1 MQEFLNNII
10 PNVMAK
16 LPDFYAAIGDT
27 LLMVVWSG
35 AISFVLGLALGVLI
49 TVTKPGG
56 ILENKIVYQI
66 LDKLVS
72 LFRSIPFIILL
83 TWVMPVSRAIMGTAI
98 YVRGAIVPL
107 VFGAVPFFTR
117 QVESALAEL
126 DGGLIEA
133 ALSMGST
140 PLEIIFRVYLKES
153 VAAIAR
159 GTTITAISLLNLTA
173 MAGVVGAG
181 GLGDFAIRYGHDRN
195 MLDVTNVTVLVL
207 VIIVCI
213 MEFVGGKVVKK
224 NTHYGVSDMSISN
237 RKVVIVGAGHV
248 GSHVG
253 YALISQSLAD
263 EIVYIDSDHA
273 KAVAQAF
280 DLTDATN
287 YLPVR
292 TKVTAGDYSDA
303 KDAQIMIISAG
314 PLPTGNQ
321 TRMDTLGQT
330 IAILKD
336 VTKSIKESGF
346 DGIIVN
352 ISNPAD
358 VITHYIQHTLNWAP
372 ERIFSTSTTLDS
384 AILRRAIAQEIGI
397 DQKSI
402 TAYALGEHGES
413 QMVAWSA
420 VTIAGKPLSQWREEY
435 PDTFGKLDL
444 DALADAGREGGWTI
458 LRGKQCT
465 EFGIGASA
473 AEVVRAIFYN
483 ENRVLSVSVLL
494 DGKYGQHD
502 VYASVP
508 AIVGR
513 DGIAEIIELHLTP
526 EEQEKFNASCK
537 TMSENYQLSLTL

>member
-56 ILENKIVYQI
+56 ILENKVVYQI

-140 PLEIIFRVYLKES
+140 PLEILKES

-224 NTHYGVSDMSISN
+224 NTH
-237 RKVVIVGAGHV
+237 
-248 GSHVG
+248 
-253 YALISQSLAD
+253 
-263 EIVYIDSDHA
+263 
-273 KAVAQAF
+273 
-280 DLTDATN
+280 
-287 YLPVR
+287 
-292 TKVTAGDYSDA
+292 
-303 KDAQIMIISAG
+303 
-314 PLPTGNQ
+314 
-321 TRMDTLGQT
+321 
-330 IAILKD
+330 
-336 VTKSIKESGF
+336 
-346 DGIIVN
+346 
-352 ISNPAD
+352 
-358 VITHYIQHTLNWAP
+358 
-372 ERIFSTSTTLDS
+372 
-384 AILRRAIAQEIGI
+384 
-397 DQKSI
+397 
-402 TAYALGEHGES
+402 
-413 QMVAWSA
+413 
-420 VTIAGKPLSQWREEY
+420 
-435 PDTFGKLDL
+435 
-444 DALADAGREGGWTI
+444 
-458 LRGKQCT
+458 
-465 EFGIGASA
+465 
-473 AEVVRAIFYN
+473 
-483 ENRVLSVSVLL
+483 
-494 DGKYGQHD
+494 
-502 VYASVP
+502 
-508 AIVGR
+508 
-513 DGIAEIIELHLTP
+513 
-526 EEQEKFNASCK
+526 
-537 TMSENYQLSLTL
+537 